1 MTAEALIDQRFCG
14 PSDSG
19 HGGYSCGVVAAHVDG
34 PAVVT
39 LRRPPPLGR
48 PLAVVTGVNGSVRVL
63 DGDELVAEGER
74 RDEDLG
80 INVPDPVGIADAAAA
95 GSASWLH
102 EHPEEHPFPTCF
114 VCGPRR
120 APGDG
125 LRLIV
130 GSVAGRDVAADA
142 WTPAAD
148 LADTNGMVRSEFV
161 WAVLDCSG
169 GVGSFLV
176 DPLEGKPFVLGRFA
190 VTIAGPVRAGA
201 PHAVVGWREG
211 VDGRKLTAGSAIFTE
226 AGDVAARARATWIQL
241 AG

>member
-1 MTAEALIDQRFCG
+1 MTAEILIDRRFCG
-14 PSDSG
+14 PPDSG
-19 HGGYSCGVVAAHVDG
+19 HGGYSCGVVAAHVEG

-39 LRRPPPLGR
+39 LRRPPPLGT
-48 PLAVVTGVNGSVRVL
+48 PLAVVPVDDGLVQVF

-74 RDEDLG
+74 HDEDLG
-80 INVPDPVGIADAAAA
+80 IKVPDPVGVADAATA

-114 VCGPRR
+114 VCGPER

-148 LADTNGMVRSEFV
+148 LADTDGVVRPEFV

-176 DPLEGKPFVLGRFA
+176 DPLEGNPFVLGRFA
-190 VTIAGPVRAGA
+190 VKVAGPVRAGV

-211 VDGRKLTAGSAIFTE
+211 VDGRKLTAGSAIF
-226 AGDVAARARATWIQL
+226 AADGRPLALGRATWIQL
-241 AG
+241 AD